1 MTCSSWP
8 GVWNWRTECAK
19 KDQNVTGLDEDG
31 SFCENLNNNIQQ
43 QCYRD
48 RIESYPRAR
57 RTSGE
62 EILREHRVILG
73 TSASTLPRPVPPPH
87 DCKRVGESYGTR
99 QTAYRKPVF
108 NAVSGFI
115 DGSAV
120 TRSAILGVVLIVALN
135 TAHRG
140 RV

>member
-1 MTCSSWP
+1 MILLIVLGIRVARRFYKYYFQYTSYS
-8 GVWNWRTECAK
+8 
-19 KDQNVTGLDEDG
+19 
-31 SFCENLNNNIQQ
+31 NNNQQ
-43 QCYRD
+43 QCYR
-48 RIESYPRAR
+48 IEFYPRAR

-108 NAVSGFI
+108 SAVSGFTEWLSRHTFGDI
-115 DGSAV
+115 RCRVDCSIKHGSP
-120 TRSAILGVVLIVALN
+120 
-135 TAHRG
+135 
-140 RV
+140 

>member
-1 MTCSSWP
+1 TCPSWP

-19 KDQNVTGLDEDG
+19 KDQNVTGLDEDE
-31 SFCENLNNNIQQ
+31 SFCEVRSNNIQQ

-108 NAVSGFI
+108 SAVSGFT
-115 DGSAV
+115 DGSTV